1 MDNTMMRNTINLKET
16 LTELKQVAIDTNKK
30 WASKIGI
37 NPAAA
42 ITCVKPSG
50 CGTLDT
56 KIKTTHGD
64 MTFAEIFE
72 LCGKNPE
79 TLLDGQWV
87 TPPVD
92 IFVYDENN
100 DARRIT
106 NLYVKGLSPVFEIE
120 DENGNVYKFSSEHKL
135 MTKTG
140 WKSMLELTTD
150 DEILSFNPLEQ
161 VKTLYTSSVLN
172 QGEVNESEEDK
183 TIL

>member
-1 MDNTMMRNTINLKET
+1 
-16 LTELKQVAIDTNKK
+16 
-30 WASKIGI
+30 
-37 NPAAA
+37 
-42 ITCVKPSG
+42 
-50 CGTLDT
+50 
-56 KIKTTHGD
+56 

-72 LCGKNPE
+72 KCGADP
-79 TLLDGQWV
+79 TSVSDGQWIS
-87 TPPVD
+87 PSSD

-161 VKTLYTSSVLN
+161 VKTLYNSVSN
-172 QGEVNESEEDK
+172 QEEPTNAKKDK
-183 TIL
+183 LPQVV